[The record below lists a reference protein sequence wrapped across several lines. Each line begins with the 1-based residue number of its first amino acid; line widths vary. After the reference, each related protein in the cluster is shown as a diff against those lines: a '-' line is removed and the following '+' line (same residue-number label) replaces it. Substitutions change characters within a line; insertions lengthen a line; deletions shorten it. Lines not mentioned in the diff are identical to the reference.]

1 MILGGPGSGKGTQS
15 NTPRLEYYDY
25 RQRLLRVDGNQTSDD
40 VKRDI
45 LLGIGLVLAAIW
57 VGLRKMNRG
66 FSI

>member
-40 VKRDI
+40 VKRAGYSVGHWI
-45 LLGIGLVLAAIW
+45 SLGGNL
-57 VGLRKMNRG
+57 GG
-66 FSI
+66 PTQDE

>member
-1 MILGGPGSGKGTQS
+1 MPM
-15 NTPRLEYYDY
+15 LEYYDY